1 VSDIGQRVGRY
12 VIRGELGCGGMGR
25 VLRGYD
31 EKLHREV
38 ALKEVRG
45 DRLGPSG
52 ARRLVAEAR
61 AMGKLSHPN
70 VVALYDVLE
79 LGDDEVVL
87 VMEYV
92 DGETLADWLRSPR
105 TWQEIVARF
114 EQAGRGLAAA
124 HAAGVLHRDFKPDN
138 VMVGRDGRVR
148 VTDFGLARE
157 VESVRTDE
165 SRPGAELEPPTL
177 GLPPTAPG
185 AIVGTLPYLAPERL
199 FGAPADPSTDQFA
212 FCVSLWEALFGQRPF
227 AGRSVVELALAITAG
242 PATAPVTTPPI
253 PPRLIDTVRRG
264 LAEHASERW
273 PDLDALLAALPDD
286 RPPRRR
292 WWPVGVAAATATLAL
307 VVYAAAIGDP
317 PPVGQLHAQLRV
329 TTPEL
334 GPAPLVHAEVRAAAW
349 PPSAVLYLDGTPL
362 DGNPTVVK
370 LAHGDTV
377 HRIEARAAGY
387 ETRATEI
394 VAGKDREVMLELKPP
409 PTARARPRRS
419 GARARED
426 ALPLERESTWE
437 K

>member
-1 VSDIGQRVGRY
+1 MSDIGHRVGRY

-31 EKLHREV
+31 PKLHREV
-38 ALKEVRG
+38 ALKEVRR
-45 DRLGPSG
+45 DRLGAFG

-79 LGDDEVVL
+79 LDGDEVVL

-92 DGETLADWLRSPR
+92 DGETLAHWLRSAPP
-105 TWQEIVARF
+105 WQEIVARF

-157 VESVRTDE
+157 FVPAPSDE
-165 SRPGAELEPPTL
+165 LDAPTL

-199 FGAPADPSTDQFA
+199 FGAPADPATDQFA
-212 FCVSLWEALFGQRPF
+212 FCVSLWEALFGERPF
-227 AGRSVVELALAITAG
+227 AGRTVVELAVAITAG
-242 PATAPVTTPPI
+242 PATPPATTPAI
-253 PPRLIDTVRRG
+253 PPQLIETIRRG
-264 LAEHASERW
+264 LAEHASQRW
-273 PDLDALLAALPDD
+273 PDLEALLAALPSD
-286 RPPRRR
+286 RHTRRRR
-292 WWPVGVAAATATLAL
+292 WPVVLGGAAAALAL
-307 VVYAAAIGDP
+307 LVVVLARRDTTSVAE
-317 PPVGQLHAQLRV
+317 LHPQLRV
-329 TTPEL
+329 ARPEVEPESTPI
-334 GPAPLVHAEVRAAAW
+334 VRAEVRAAAW
-349 PPSAVLYLDGTPL
+349 PRSAILYLDGAPL
-362 DGNPTVVK
+362 DGNPTVVS
-370 LAHGDTV
+370 LPHDDAV

-394 VAGKDREVMLELKPP
+394 VAGKDREVMLELVPP
-409 PTARARPRRS
+409 PTSRSRPRRS
-419 GARARED
+419 GTRARAD
-426 ALPLERESTWE
+426 TLPIERESPW
-437 K
+437 KK